1 MATRKAITLVSGLFQ
16 EVNTP
21 TDKLDFTGNTTAD
34 LGENT
39 NLYFTNARA
48 RAAVSVTDSGGDGS
62 LAYNSSTGVITY
74 TGPSASEARAH
85 FSVASG
91 SGLSYNSSTGE
102 FGTSA
107 IPNSQLA
114 NDDVTIGGTAIAL
127 GGTATTISGLTSL
140 VSNTLSSFTEGQT
153 NSITLGSGNI
163 TFEGSTADANETIL
177 TAADAT
183 GGDKTLTLP
192 NETGTI
198 LTTASSIANS
208 NLANSSITLG
218 STGAS
223 LGQTVSTI
231 SGLTS
236 LTATTLVAGSGANS
250 ILLASGSIQF
260 EGSTANDFETSLTVT
275 DPTAD
280 RTITFPDATGTVVLL
295 GSLSVASGSGLTY
308 NSGTGEFN
316 TNAIPNAQLANSSV
330 TVGSTGIALGG
341 SATTIT
347 GLSSIT
353 SSAVVTNDNG
363 FRIRDNSDNTK
374 QLAFECSGISGSTT
388 RTLTIP
394 DASGT
399 IATQAY
405 VNAQI
410 TAEDLDVQT
419 DSGNFDVD
427 LDSEPLILTGGTGI
441 DTSGSGTTATFA
453 IDSTVVTK
461 TGSATLTNKTLTSPV
476 LNSTISGTSI
486 KDEDNMASDSAS
498 HLATQQSIK
507 AYVDTEIA
515 GVPQGDITAVTAG
528 SGLSGGGTS
537 GGVTLS
543 VDTSVTATLTGSQTL
558 TNKTIDVDN
567 NTISNI
573 EVDNLKSGVLDTDL
587 SSVSGSDNT
596 LASAKAIKS
605 YVDSQ
610 AAGITGVTA
619 GDGLTGGGSSGTVTL
634 NVVGG
639 TGITANANDIAIDS
653 TVVTKTGTQTLT
665 NKTLTS
671 PAISSPSITGDI
683 SGTGNLLLT
692 STDTGSSAAPEF
704 ELYRNSASPAD
715 ADYLGQV
722 KFTGESDDGSKEVY
736 AKVTGKI
743 DDASSGTEDG
753 LIEFAHRKAGSN
765 VITGRFKSTVLQ
777 LLNGTNLEVD
787 GTCTATGF
795 SGPLTGNVTGNVSGS
810 SGSTTGNA
818 ATATALQNAR
828 TIAGVSFDGTSNI
841 SLNNNAITNGAGYIT
856 ATLTQEQVED
866 FVGGMVTGNTETGIA
881 VTYDDSD
888 GTLDFVV
895 ASQTDNNFTTTLKN
909 KLDGIE
915 SGATT
920 DQTKSDIDALG
931 IAASTAA
938 TLATARNIG
947 GVSFDG
953 SANINLPG
961 VNTSGNQD
969 TSGTAAIATT
979 ITVADESSD
988 TSCNVLFTTA
998 ATGNLGPKSGT
1009 NLTFNS
1015 SSGVLTATGFAGA
1028 LTGNVTGNVSG
1039 SSGST
1044 TGNAATATALE
1055 TARTI
1060 AGVSF
1065 DGTANISLNNNAI
1078 TNGAG
1083 YLTSVGTSNIDDD
1096 AVTYAKIQNVSATNR
1111 ILGRDS
1117 SGAGAI
1123 EEITPANLRTMINVE
1138 DGADVTDATNVNAAG
1153 AVMNSDTSVSAMQF
1167 VVDEDNM
1174 SSDSATKVPTQ
1185 QSVKAYV
1192 DANAGATEFADN
1204 VFRVKDNSDASKKLA
1219 FECSGIS
1226 GSTTRTMTVPDSDG
1240 TISTESFA
1248 TAIAVALG

>member
-21 TDKLDFTGNTTAD
+21 TDKLDFAGNTTAD

-39 NLYFTNARA
+39 NLYYTDARS

-62 LAYNSSTGVITY
+62 LAYNNSTGVITY
-74 TGPSASEARAH
+74 TGPSSAEARAH

-91 SGLSYNSSTGE
+91 SGLTYNSGTGE

-107 IPNSQLA
+107 IPNGQLA
-114 NDDVTIGGTAIAL
+114 NSSVTIGGNAIAL

-140 VSNTLSSFTEGQT
+140 VSNSVSSFTEGQT
-153 NSITLGSGNI
+153 NSITLASGNI

-198 LTTASSIANS
+198 LSTGSSIANS
-208 NLANSSITLG
+208 NLANSSLTIGATSVALG
-218 STGAS
+218 ATA
-223 LGQTVSTI
+223 STI

-236 LTATTLVAGSGANS
+236 LTSTNLVAGSGANS
-250 ILLASGSIQF
+250 ILLGSGNITF

-280 RTITFPDATGTVVLL
+280 RTITFPDATGTVALL
-295 GSLSVASGSGLTY
+295 SSLSIASGSGLTY
-308 NSGTGEFN
+308 NSSTGEFS
-316 TNAIPNAQLANSSV
+316 TNAIPNSKLANSSV

-341 SATTIT
+341 SATTLT
-347 GLSSIT
+347 GLTSIT
-353 SSAVVTNDNG
+353 SNAVVTNDNG

-394 DASGT
+394 DANGT

-405 VNAQI
+405 VNSQI
-410 TAEDLDVQT
+410 SAEDLDVQT
-419 DSGNFDVD
+419 DSGNIDVD
-427 LDSEPLILTGGTGI
+427 LNSEALILTGGTGI
-441 DTSGSGTTATFA
+441 DTSATGTTVTYA
-453 IDSTVVTK
+453 IDSTVTTL
-461 TGSATLTNKTLTSPV
+461 TGSQTLTNKTLTSPV
-476 LNSTISGTSI
+476 LNGTISGTSI
-486 KDEDNMASDSAS
+486 KDEDNMASNSAS

-507 AYVDTEIA
+507 AYVDAEVA
-515 GVPQGDITAVTAG
+515 GITGDITAVTAG
-528 SGLSGGGTS
+528 TGLSGGGTS
-537 GGVTLS
+537 GAVTLNIDS
-543 VDTSVTATLTGSQTL
+543 TVATLTGSQTL
-558 TNKTIDVDN
+558 TNKT
-567 NTISNI
+567 
-573 EVDNLKSGVLDTDL
+573 
-587 SSVSGSDNT
+587 
-596 LASAKAIKS
+596 
-605 YVDSQ
+605 
-610 AAGITGVTA
+610 
-619 GDGLTGGGSSGTVTL
+619 
-634 NVVGG
+634 
-639 TGITANANDIAIDS
+639 
-653 TVVTKTGTQTLT
+653 
-665 NKTLTS
+665 LTS
-671 PAISSPSITGDI
+671 PTISSPSITGDI
-683 SGTGNLLLT
+683 SGTGNLILT
-692 STDTGSSAAPEF
+692 STDAGSSAAPEF

-765 VITGRFKSTVLQ
+765 VITGRFKSTVFQ
-777 LLNGTNLEVD
+777 LLNGTDLDVD
-787 GTCTATGF
+787 GTITGN
-795 SGPLTGNVTGNVSGS
+795 LTGNVTGNVSGS

-828 TIAGVSFDGTSNI
+828 TIGGVSFDGT
-841 SLNNNAITNGAGYIT
+841 
-856 ATLTQEQVED
+856 
-866 FVGGMVTGNTETGIA
+866 
-881 VTYDDSD
+881 
-888 GTLDFVV
+888 
-895 ASQTDNNFTTTLKN
+895 
-909 KLDGIE
+909 
-915 SGATT
+915 
-920 DQTKSDIDALG
+920 
-931 IAASTAA
+931 
-938 TLATARNIG
+938 
-947 GVSFDG
+947 
-953 SANINLPG
+953 ANINLPG
-961 VNTSGNQD
+961 VNTSGSQD
-969 TSGTAAIATT
+969 TS
-979 ITVADESSD
+979 
-988 TSCNVLFTTA
+988 
-998 ATGNLGPKSGT
+998 
-1009 NLTFNS
+1009 
-1015 SSGVLTATGFAGA
+1015 
-1028 LTGNVTGNVSG
+1028 
-1039 SSGST
+1039 
-1044 TGNAATATALE
+1044 GNAATATALE

-1065 DGTANISLNNNAI
+1065 DGSANISLNNNAI

-1083 YLTSVGTSNIDDD
+1083 YLTSVGTSNITDD

-1117 SGAGAI
+1117 SGAGSI

-1153 AVMNSDTSVSAMQF
+1153 AVMNSDTSTSAMQF

-1192 DANAGATEFADN
+1192 DSQAGGTEFADN

-1226 GSTTRTMTVPDSDG
+1226 GSTTRTMTVPNTDG